1 MLRRLFGR
9 KDDGPKAAKQEGDVH
24 ALDRPD
30 DPRGGVQ
37 SDEYRHAE
45 PTDLVDAEGPAMMG
59 PGGTPQDG
67 SSAEERREA
76 DRH

>member
-9 KDDGPKAAKQEGDVH
+9 KRNRPTAAKQQGDVH
-24 ALDRPD
+24 ALDRHD

-37 SDEYRHAE
+37 SNRYRHAE
-45 PTDLVDAEGPAMMG
+45 PTDLVDDEGPAMMG

-67 SSAEERREA
+67 STAEERREA
-76 DRH
+76 DSH